1 MNELEAIRDATADKR
16 ATTIRQI
23 TDLFLAGADCFTNEQ
38 IDLFYDVFL
47 RLVDGIE
54 RRVLIELAN
63 SLASV
68 DSAPVNSLK

>member
-16 ATTIRQI
+16 AATIRQI

-38 IDLFYDVFL
+38 IDL